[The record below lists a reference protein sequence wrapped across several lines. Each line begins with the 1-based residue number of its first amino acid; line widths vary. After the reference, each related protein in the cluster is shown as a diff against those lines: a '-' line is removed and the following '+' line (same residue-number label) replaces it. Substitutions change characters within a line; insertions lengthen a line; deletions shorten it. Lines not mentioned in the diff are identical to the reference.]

1 MTEAAAT
8 VDSPGGRAWR
18 WLALGWL
25 LVVLALGLQ
34 QVAFWRAPAID
45 TDIMALLPGATE
57 DARLAAANQRLAE
70 AVTSDV
76 VVLLSARDWQK
87 TRDAATAFAKVI
99 AAGKTLRAASA
110 DDADAL
116 AKSISFHAP
125 HRQGLLTPA
134 QRHWLQSASPDA
146 ITDMAMARLYSPV
159 GSGLGRWQDDPLG
172 LWPGWWQARAGQG
185 MQLRD
190 DLVSVRDGAGRDWAL
205 LRFHSAQP
213 AFRLDGDAPLQ
224 TTLDAATLDARKAAG
239 GSLDVLRGGVP
250 LHAEAAASR
259 AAFEVNTIGLG
270 SLLAVLLLVWLAFR
284 SLRPIALVGVSLL
297 VGLAAAIAVT
307 SWLFGQVHLL
317 TLVFGAS
324 LAGVA
329 EDYGIHY
336 FACRQGRPDVPP
348 RTMMRRLLPA
358 LALALLTS
366 ALAYMALGIAPF
378 PGLRQMAVFA
388 TTALTATFIT
398 AVLWFPWLDAGTPR
412 HSRFAERIAGSL
424 AHWPRWRP
432 NLVGGVLSVLAV
444 LFIGGGLHR
453 LQTSDD
459 LRGLQASPPELLRSE
474 IAIGKLLG
482 LPSPAQYF
490 LVEGDDAQAVL
501 RTEERLTSALQQQ
514 LDAGRLQGWRAVSDS
529 LPSLQRQQAD
539 RGLVIPAE
547 TLARTRVAA
556 MLDEPPPERATAP
569 TASLQVEDGLEQPL
583 AAPLRPLWLGD
594 VDGRHASIVML
605 QGLTPAHL
613 GAVAAAGQG
622 IEGVRWIDRTATF
635 SSLLRHYRLQMGW
648 LLLAGYVA
656 VGLALFARFR
666 SNAWRAW
673 VPTALAA
680 LLSLAALGWL
690 GVPLQLFGVLAQLLL
705 LGLGVDYGIFLLEH
719 EGDGAS
725 WLAVCL
731 GAASTLLAFGLLSLS
746 ATPALHGF
754 GLTLLFGI
762 GFVWLLSPCLRPDSS
777 GPPAARMRVANA
789 THHETP

>member
-1 MTEAAAT
+1 
-8 VDSPGGRAWR
+8 
-18 WLALGWL
+18 
-25 LVVLALGLQ
+25 
-34 QVAFWRAPAID
+34 
-45 TDIMALLPGATE
+45 LLPGAAE
-57 DARLAAANQRLAE
+57 DARLAAANKHLAD
-70 AVTSDV
+70 AVTGDV
-76 VVLLSARDWQK
+76 VVLLAAADWER
-87 TRDAATAFAKVI
+87 TRDAAAAFAKTV
-99 AAGKTLRAASA
+99 AAGKTLRPVGE

-116 AKSISFHAP
+116 ARAIAFHAP

-134 QRHWLQSASPDA
+134 QRGWLRNASPQA
-146 ITDMAMARLYSPV
+146 IADMAMARLYAPV
-159 GSGLGRWQDDPLG
+159 GGGLGRWQDDPLG
-172 LWPGWWQARAGQG
+172 LWPAWWQARAGQG

-190 DLVSVRDGAGRDWAL
+190 GVVAVRDDAGRDWAL
-205 LRFHSAQP
+205 LRFESAQP

-224 TTLDAATLDARKAAG
+224 STLGASTDAAQRAAG
-239 GSLDVLRGGVP
+239 GTLDVLRGGVP

-270 SLLAVLLLVWLAFR
+270 SLLTVLLLVWLAFR
-284 SLRPIALVGVSLL
+284 SLRPIALVGASLL

-307 SWLFGQVHLL
+307 GWIFGQVHLI

-336 FACRQGRPDVPP
+336 FACRQGHPDVPP
-348 RTMMRRLLPA
+348 RTMMRSLLPA

-366 ALAYMALGIAPF
+366 VLAYMALGIAPF

-398 AVLWFPWLDAGTPR
+398 AVLWFPWLDAGRPR
-412 HSRFAERIAGSL
+412 HSRFAARIAGSL
-424 AHWPRWRP
+424 ARWPRWRP
-432 NLVGGVLSVLAV
+432 NLAGGVLALVAIVFIVGGV
-444 LFIGGGLHR
+444 HR
-453 LQTSDD
+453 LRTSDD
-459 LRGLQASPPELLRSE
+459 LRGLQASPSELLRNE
-474 IAIGKLLG
+474 IAVGKLLG

-490 LVEGDDAQAVL
+490 LVEGRDAQAVL
-501 RTEERLTSALQQQ
+501 RNEERLTSALQKQV
-514 LDAGRLQGWRAVSDS
+514 DAGHLQGWRAVSDS

-539 RGLVIPAE
+539 RDLVIPAE
-547 TLARTRVAA
+547 TLARARVAT
-556 MLDEPPPERATAP
+556 MLGEPTPAP
-569 TASLQVEDGLEQPL
+569 SAVSSAALQVEDGLRQPL
-583 AAPLRPLWLGD
+583 AAPLRPLWLGE

-613 GAVAAAGQG
+613 DAVASAARG
-622 IEGVRWIDRTATF
+622 IDGVRWIDRTATF
-635 SSLLRHYRLQMGW
+635 STLLHHYRLQMGW

-656 VGLALFARFR
+656 VGLALLLRFGR
-666 SNAWRAW
+666 TAWRAW
-673 VPTALAA
+673 VPTVLAA

-690 GVPLQLFGVLAQLLL
+690 GVPLHLFGVLAQLLL

-762 GFVWLLSPCLRPDSS
+762 GLVWLLSPCLRPAAPVRA
-777 GPPAARMRVANA
+777 GIPAI
-789 THHETP
+789 ETP

>member
-1 MTEAAAT
+1 MAGAT
-8 VDSPGGRAWR
+8 GGRAWR
-18 WLALGWL
+18 WLAWAWL

-34 QVAFWRAPAID
+34 QVMFWRAPAID
-45 TDIMALLPGATE
+45 TDIMALLPGANE
-57 DARLAAANQRLAE
+57 DARLAAANQRLSE
-70 AVTSDV
+70 AVTGDV
-76 VVLLSARDWQK
+76 VVLLSARDWPS
-87 TRDAATAFAKVI
+87 THAAAAAFATAVSASR
-99 AAGKTLRAASA
+99 TLRTADA
-110 DDADAL
+110 DDDDAM
-116 AKSISFHAP
+116 AKAIAFHAP
-125 HRQGLLTPA
+125 HRTGLLTPA
-134 QRHWLQSASPDA
+134 QRQWLQTATPDA
-146 ITDMAMARLYSPV
+146 ITNMAMARLYSPV
-159 GSGLGRWQDDPLG
+159 GGGLGRWQDDPLG
-172 LWPGWWQARAGQG
+172 LWPAWWQARAGQG

-190 DLVSVRDGAGRDWAL
+190 GLVAVRDAAGRDWAL
-205 LRFHSAQP
+205 LRFHSPQP
-213 AFRLDGDAPLQ
+213 AFRLNGDAPLQ
-224 TTLDAATLDARKAAG
+224 ETLDAATGNARKAAG
-239 GSLDVLRGGVP
+239 GSLEVLRGGLP

-270 SLLAVLLLVWLAFR
+270 SLFAVLLLVWLAFR
-284 SLRPIALVGVSLL
+284 SLRPIALVGASLL

-307 SWLFGQVHLL
+307 SWIFGQVHLI

-336 FACRQGRPDVPP
+336 FACRQGHPKVPP
-348 RTMMRRLLPA
+348 RTMMRSLLPA

-366 ALAYMALGIAPF
+366 VLAYMALGIAPF

-412 HSRFAERIAGSL
+412 HSRFAACIAGSL

-432 NLVGGVLSVLAV
+432 NLIGGVLVLLAV
-444 LFIGGGLHR
+444 VFIGGGLQR

-474 IAIGKLLG
+474 LAIGKLLG

-490 LVEGDDAQAVL
+490 LVEGGDAQAVL
-501 RTEERLTSALQQQ
+501 RAEERLTAALQLQV
-514 LDAGRLQGWRAVSDS
+514 DAGHLQGWRAVSDS

-539 RGLVIPAE
+539 RDLVIPAE

-556 MLDEPPPERATAP
+556 MLGEPSPATTSNA
-569 TASLQVEDGLEQPL
+569 TASLQVEDGLRQPI
-583 AAPLRPLWLGD
+583 AAPLRPLWLGE
-594 VDGRHASIVML
+594 VDDRHASIVML

-613 GAVAAAGQG
+613 AAVAAAAQG

-635 SSLLRHYRLQMGW
+635 SSLLHDYRLQMGW

-656 VGLALFARFR
+656 VGLALLARFR
-666 SNAWRAW
+666 RSAWRAW
-673 VPTALAA
+673 VPTVLAA
-680 LLSLAALGWL
+680 LMSLAALGWL

-762 GFVWLLSPCLRPDSS
+762 GMVWLLSPCLRPAV
-777 GPPAARMRVANA
+777 PVPARA
-789 THHETP
+789 TPYSIETP

>member
-1 MTEAAAT
+1 MTEAPAT
-8 VDSPGGRAWR
+8 ALQAGSRAWR
-18 WLALGWL
+18 WLAWAWL

-34 QVAFWRAPAID
+34 QVMFWRAPAID

-57 DARLAAANQRLAE
+57 DARLAAANERLAD
-70 AVTSDV
+70 AVTGDV
-76 VVLLSARDWQK
+76 VVLLSARDWQQ
-87 TRDAATAFAKVI
+87 TCDATKAFSKIVT
-99 AAGKTLRAASA
+99 AGKALRPA
-110 DDADAL
+110 DGDDTDAL
-116 AKSISFHAP
+116 PKAIAYYAP
-125 HRQGLLTPA
+125 YRQGLLTPA
-134 QRHWLQSASPDA
+134 QRQWLQSARPEA

-159 GSGLGRWQDDPLG
+159 GGGLGRWQDDPLG
-172 LWPGWWQARAGQG
+172 LWPAWWQARAGQG

-190 DLVSVRDGAGRDWAL
+190 GLVSVRDAAGRDWAL

-213 AFRLDGDAPLQ
+213 AFRLNGDAPLQ
-224 TTLDAATLDARKAAG
+224 TTLDAAADDARKAAG
-239 GSLDVLRGGVP
+239 GRLDVLRGGVP

-284 SLRPIALVGVSLL
+284 SLRPIALVGASLL
-297 VGLAAAIAVT
+297 VGLAAAIGVT
-307 SWLFGQVHLL
+307 SWIFGQVHLI

-336 FACRQGRPDVPP
+336 FACRQGHPEVPP
-348 RTMMRRLLPA
+348 RTMMRSLLPA

-366 ALAYMALGIAPF
+366 VLAYMALGIAPL

-412 HSRFAERIAGSL
+412 HSRFAARIAGSL

-432 NLVGGVLSVLAV
+432 NLVGGVLALLVV
-444 LFIGGGLHR
+444 VFIAGGLQH

-459 LRGLQASPPELLRSE
+459 LRGLQASPPELRPNEL
-474 IAIGKLLG
+474 AIGKLLG

-501 RTEERLTSALQQQ
+501 RAEERLTGALQHQV
-514 LDAGRLQGWRAVSDS
+514 DAGRLQGWRAVSDS

-539 RGLVIPAE
+539 RDLVIPEE

-556 MLDEPPPERATAP
+556 MLGEPSPATTMP
-569 TASLQVEDGLEQPL
+569 NNASLQVEDGLRQSL
-583 AAPLRPLWLGD
+583 AARLRPLWLGE

-605 QGLTPAHL
+605 HGLTPAHL
-613 GAVAAAGQG
+613 AVVAAAGTG
-622 IEGVRWIDRTATF
+622 IEGVRWIDRTVTF
-635 SSLLRHYRLQMGW
+635 STLLHRYRLQMGW

-656 VGLALFARFR
+656 VGLALLARFR
-666 SNAWRAW
+666 RNAWRAW
-673 VPTALAA
+673 VPTGLAA
-680 LLSLAALGWL
+680 LLSLAMLGWL

-719 EGDGAS
+719 EDDGAS

-762 GFVWLLSPCLRPDSS
+762 GLVWLLSPCLRPAAPAPARANTSS
-777 GPPAARMRVANA
+777 I
-789 THHETP
+789 ETP

>member
-1 MTEAAAT
+1 MTEAPAT
-8 VDSPGGRAWR
+8 ALQAGSRAWR
-18 WLALGWL
+18 WLAWAWL
-25 LVVLALGLQ
+25 IVVLSLGLQ
-34 QVAFWRAPAID
+34 QVMFWRAPAID

-57 DARLAAANQRLAE
+57 DARLATANHRLAD
-70 AVTSDV
+70 AVTGDV
-76 VVLLSARDWQK
+76 VVLLSSRDWPS
-87 TRDAATAFAKVI
+87 THVAANAFATVI
-99 AAGKTLRAASA
+99 AAGMTLRPAGA

-116 AKSISFHAP
+116 SKAITFHAP

-134 QRHWLQSASPDA
+134 QRQWLQSATPDA
-146 ITDMAMARLYSPV
+146 ITDMAMARLYAPV
-159 GSGLGRWQDDPLG
+159 GGGLGRWQDDPLG
-172 LWPGWWQARAGQG
+172 LWPAWWQARAGQG
-185 MQLRD
+185 MQ
-190 DLVSVRDGAGRDWAL
+190 VRDGLVAVRDAAGRDWAL

-224 TTLDAATLDARKAAG
+224 ATLDAATNDARKAAG

-270 SLLAVLLLVWLAFR
+270 SLMAVLLLVWLAFR
-284 SLRPIALVGVSLL
+284 SLRPIALVGASLL

-307 SWLFGQVHLL
+307 SWMFGQVHLI

-336 FACRQGRPDVPP
+336 FACRQGHPEVPP
-348 RTMMRRLLPA
+348 RTMMRSLLPA

-366 ALAYMALGIAPF
+366 VLAYMALGIAPF

-412 HSRFAERIAGSL
+412 HSRFAARIAGSM
-424 AHWPRWRP
+424 ARWPRWRP
-432 NLVGGVLSVLAV
+432 NRVGGVLALLAV
-444 LFIGGGLHR
+444 VFIGSGLQR

-459 LRGLQASPPELLRSE
+459 LRGLQASPPELLRNE
-474 IAIGKLLG
+474 LAIGKLLG

-501 RTEERLTSALQQQ
+501 RAEERLTTALQQQ
-514 LDAGRLQGWRAVSDS
+514 VDVGRLQGWRAVSDS

-539 RGLVIPAE
+539 RDLVIPAE

-556 MLDEPPPERATAP
+556 MLGESPPAMTSNT
-569 TASLQVEDGLEQPL
+569 TASLQVEDGLRQPL
-583 AAPLRPLWLGD
+583 AAPLRPLWLGE

-613 GAVAAAGQG
+613 AAVATVANG

-648 LLLAGYVA
+648 LLLAGYVV
-656 VGLALFARFR
+656 VGLALLARFR
-666 SNAWRAW
+666 RNAWRAW
-673 VPTALAA
+673 VPTVLAA

-719 EGDGAS
+719 KDDGAS

-762 GFVWLLSPCLRPDSS
+762 GLVWLLSPCLRFD
-777 GPPAARMRVANA
+777 GDVDVDVDPAS
-789 THHETP
+789 TD

>member
-1 MTEAAAT
+1 LTEAVAAEAQAT
-8 VDSPGGRAWR
+8 SRAWR
-18 WLALGWL
+18 WLAWAWL
-25 LVVLALGLQ
+25 LAVLALGLQ
-34 QVAFWRAPAID
+34 QVAFWRAPTID

-57 DARLAAANQRLAE
+57 DARLAAANQRLAD
-70 AVTSDV
+70 AVTGDV

-87 TRDAATAFAKVI
+87 TRDAARAFAKV
-99 AAGKTLRAASA
+99 ATAGKSLRATDG
-110 DDADAL
+110 DDAEAMTK
-116 AKSISFHAP
+116 AIAFHAP
-125 HRQGLLTPA
+125 HRQGLLTAA
-134 QRHWLQSASPDA
+134 QRHWLQSATPDA

-159 GSGLGRWQDDPLG
+159 GGGLGRWQDDPLG
-172 LWPGWWQARAGQG
+172 LWPTWWQARAGQG

-190 DLVSVRDGAGRDWAL
+190 GLVAVRDVGGRDWAL

-224 TTLDAATLDARKAAG
+224 ATLDAATRDARKAAG

-284 SLRPIALVGVSLL
+284 SLRPIALVGASLL

-307 SWLFGQVHLL
+307 SWLFGQVHLI

-336 FACRQGRPDVPP
+336 FACRQGHPDVAP
-348 RTMMRRLLPA
+348 RTMMRNLLPA

-366 ALAYMALGIAPF
+366 VLAYMALGIAPF

-412 HSRFAERIAGSL
+412 HSRFAARIAGSL
-424 AHWPRWRP
+424 ARWPRWRP
-432 NLVGGVLSVLAV
+432 NLVGGVLALVALV
-444 LFIGGGLHR
+444 FIAGGLQR
-453 LQTSDD
+453 LHASDD
-459 LRGLQASPPELLRSE
+459 LRGLQASPPELLRHE

-501 RTEERLTSALQQQ
+501 RAEERLTDALQREV
-514 LDAGRLQGWRAVSDS
+514 DAGRLQGWRAVSDS

-539 RGLVIPAE
+539 RDLVIPAE
-547 TLARTRVAA
+547 MLARSRVAA
-556 MLDEPPPERATAP
+556 MLGEPPPPSAVAP
-569 TASLQVEDGLEQPL
+569 PASLQVEDGLRQPL
-583 AAPLRPLWLGD
+583 AAPLRPLWLGE

-613 GAVAAAGQG
+613 AAVAASAHG
-622 IEGVRWIDRTATF
+622 IEGVRWVDRTATF

-656 VGLALFARFR
+656 VGIALLARFGR
-666 SNAWRAW
+666 NAWRAW
-673 VPTALAA
+673 LPTVLAA

-719 EGDGAS
+719 REDGAS

-762 GFVWLLSPCLRPDSS
+762 GLVWLLSPCLRPDTPRPSA
-777 GPPAARMRVANA
+777 PHARVVHPAS
-789 THHETP
+789 ETP

>member
-1 MTEAAAT
+1 MIDRPAT
-8 VDSPGGRAWR
+8 AGSTGSRAWR
-18 WLALGWL
+18 WLAWAWLGAVL
-25 LVVLALGLQ
+25 VLAMQ
-34 QVAFWRAPAID
+34 QLVFWRAPAID
-45 TDIMALLPGATE
+45 TDIMALLPGSTE
-57 DARLAAANQRLAE
+57 DARLAAANQRLAD
-70 AVTSDV
+70 AVTGDV
-76 VVLLSARDWQK
+76 VVLLSAPDWIDTQ
-87 TRDAATAFAKVI
+87 AAAKAFAQAI
-99 AAGKTLRAASA
+99 SRSKTLQPAAENN
-110 DDADAL
+110 DDAL
-116 AKSISFHAP
+116 AGAIAFHAP

-134 QRHWLQSASPDA
+134 QRDWLRSATPDA
-146 ITDMAMARLYSPV
+146 IADMAMARLYSPV
-159 GSGLGRWQDDPLG
+159 SGGIGRWHDDPLG
-172 LWPGWWQARAGQG
+172 LWPTWWQARAGPG

-190 DLVSVRDGAGRDWAL
+190 GLVAVRGDTGRDWAL
-205 LRFHSAQP
+205 LRLHSAQP

-224 TTLDAATLDARKAAG
+224 AALDAATHDARIAAG
-239 GSLDVLRGGVP
+239 GTLDVLRGGVP

-259 AAFEVNTIGLG
+259 AAFEVNIIGSG

-284 SLRPIALVGVSLL
+284 SVRPIALVGASLL

-307 SWLFGQVHLL
+307 CWMFGQVHLI

-336 FACRQGRPDVPP
+336 FACRQGHPDVPP
-348 RTMMRRLLPA
+348 RTMMRSLLPA

-366 ALAYMALGIAPF
+366 VLAYMALGIAPF

-412 HSRFAERIAGSL
+412 HSRFAARIAGSL
-424 AHWPRWRP
+424 ARWPRWRP
-432 NLVGGVLSVLAV
+432 NLVGGVMALLAIV
-444 LFIGGGLHR
+444 FIGGGLQR

-459 LRGLQASPPELLRSE
+459 LRSLQSSPAELLRNE
-474 IAIGKLLG
+474 RAIGTLLG

-490 LVEGDDAQAVL
+490 LVEGDDAQSVL
-501 RTEERLTSALQQQ
+501 RNEERLTDALRRHV
-514 LDAGRLQGWRAVSDS
+514 DAGHLQGWRAVSDA

-539 RGLVIPAE
+539 RDLVIPAE

-556 MLDEPPPERATAP
+556 MLGERPPASTTVIA
-569 TASLQVEDGLEQPL
+569 ASLQVEEGLRQPL
-583 AAPLRPLWLGD
+583 AAPLRPLWLGE

-613 GAVAAAGQG
+613 AAVAAAGDTLA
-622 IEGVRWIDRTATF
+622 GVRWIDRTATF
-635 SSLLRHYRLQMGW
+635 SSLLRHYRVQMGW
-648 LLLAGYVA
+648 LLLVGYVA
-656 VGLALFARFR
+656 VGLALLARFR
-666 SNAWRAW
+666 RHAWRAW
-673 VPTALAA
+673 LPTLLAA

-719 EGDGAS
+719 QGDGAS

-754 GLTLLFGI
+754 GLMLLFGI
-762 GFVWLLSPCLRPDSS
+762 GSVWLLSPCLRPAADSS
-777 GPPAARMRVANA
+777 ARPAG
-789 THHETP
+789 TH

>member
-1 MTEAAAT
+1 MTEAAA
-8 VDSPGGRAWR
+8 SPASAGSRAWR
-18 WLALGWL
+18 WLAWAWL

-34 QVAFWRAPAID
+34 QVVFWRAPAID

-70 AVTSDV
+70 AVTGDV
-76 VVLLSARDWQK
+76 VVLLYARDWPS
-87 TRDAATAFAKVI
+87 THAAAKAFSTVVI
-99 AAGKTLRAASA
+99 ASKTLRVVGA

-116 AKSISFHAP
+116 SKAVAFHAP
-125 HRQGLLTPA
+125 HRQGLLTPT
-134 QRHWLQSASPDA
+134 QREWLRSATPDA

-159 GSGLGRWQDDPLG
+159 GGGLGRWQDDPLG
-172 LWPGWWQARAGQG
+172 LWPAWWQARAGQG

-190 DLVSVRDGAGRDWAL
+190 GVVAVRDASGRDWAL
-205 LRFHSAQP
+205 LRFQSAQP

-224 TTLDAATLDARKAAG
+224 TTLDAASRDARKAAG
-239 GSLDVLRGGVP
+239 GSLEVLRGGVP

-270 SLLAVLLLVWLAFR
+270 SLFAVLLLVWLAFR
-284 SLRPIALVGVSLL
+284 SLRPIALVGASLL

-307 SWLFGQVHLL
+307 SWTFGQVHLI

-336 FACRQGRPDVPP
+336 FACRQGHPEVPP
-348 RTMMRRLLPA
+348 RSMMRRLLPA

-366 ALAYMALGIAPF
+366 VLAYMALGIAPF

-398 AVLWFPWLDAGTPR
+398 AVLWFPWLDTGTPR
-412 HSRFAERIAGSL
+412 HSRFAACIAGSL
-424 AHWPRWRP
+424 AHWPRLRP
-432 NLVGGVLSVLAV
+432 NLVGGALALV
-444 LFIGGGLHR
+444 VVCFIGGGLQR

-459 LRGLQASPPELLRSE
+459 LRGLQASPPELLRDE

-490 LVEGDDAQAVL
+490 LVEGEDAQVVL
-501 RTEERLTSALQQQ
+501 RAEERLTTALQQQ
-514 LDAGRLQGWRAVSDS
+514 VDAGRLQGWRAVSDS

-539 RGLVIPAE
+539 RDLVIPAE
-547 TLARTRVAA
+547 ALARTRVAA
-556 MLDEPPPERATAP
+556 MLGEPSPAATAAAV
-569 TASLQVEDGLEQPL
+569 ASLQVEEGLRQPL
-583 AAPLRPLWLGD
+583 SAPLRPLWLGD

-605 QGLTPAHL
+605 QGLKPAHL
-613 GAVAAAGQG
+613 VAVAVAANG
-622 IEGVRWIDRTATF
+622 IEGVRWIDRTSTF
-635 SSLLRHYRLQMGW
+635 STLLHHYRLQMGW
-648 LLLAGYVA
+648 LLLAGYIA
-656 VGLALFARFR
+656 VGLALLARFR
-666 SNAWRAW
+666 RNAWRAW
-673 VPTALAA
+673 VPTVLAA

-762 GFVWLLSPCLRPDSS
+762 GLVWLLSPFFRPHAR
-777 GPPAARMRVANA
+777 PPASAPAIA
-789 THHETP
+789 KASIIETP

>member
-1 MTEAAAT
+1 MWR
-8 VDSPGGRAWR
+8 GLAWA
-18 WLALGWL
+18 WLVAVIALC
-25 LVVLALGLQ
+25 LQ
-34 QVAFWRAPAID
+34 QVMFWRSPSID

-57 DARLAAANQRLAE
+57 DTRLAAANQRLAE
-70 AVTSDV
+70 AVTNDV
-76 VVLLSARDWQK
+76 VVLLSAKDWTN
-87 TRDAATAFAKVI
+87 TRNAAKAFAAVVD
-99 AAGKTLRAASA
+99 AGKTLRATDG
-110 DDADAL
+110 DDASVM
-116 AKSISFHAP
+116 AKAIASYAP

-134 QRHWLQSASPDA
+134 QRRWLQSATPEA

-159 GSGLGRWQDDPLG
+159 GGGLGRWQDDPLG
-172 LWPGWWQARAGQG
+172 LWPAWWQARAGQG

-190 DLVSVRDGAGRDWAL
+190 GLVAVRDGAGRDWVL

-224 TTLDAATLDARKAAG
+224 ATLDAATRDARKAAA
-239 GSLDVLRGGVP
+239 GSSLQVLRGGVP

-270 SLLAVLLLVWLAFR
+270 SLIAVLLLVWLAFR
-284 SLRPIALVGVSLL
+284 SLRPIALVGASLL

-307 SWLFGQVHLL
+307 SWVFGQVHLI

-336 FACRQGRPDVPP
+336 FACRQGHPEVQP
-348 RTMMRRLLPA
+348 RSMMRSLLPA

-366 ALAYMALGIAPF
+366 VLAYMALGIAPF

-412 HSRFAERIAGSL
+412 DSRFAARIAGSL
-424 AHWPRWRP
+424 AYWPRWRASP
-432 NLVGGVLSVLAV
+432 AGGVLALLGVV
-444 LFIGGGLHR
+444 FIAGGLQR

-459 LRGLQASPPELLRSE
+459 LRGLQASPPELLRNE

-501 RTEERLTSALQQQ
+501 RAEERLTAALQLQV
-514 LDAGRLQGWRAVSDS
+514 DAGRLQGWRAVSDS
-529 LPSLQRQQAD
+529 LPSVQRQRAD
-539 RGLVIPAE
+539 RDLVIPAE
-547 TLARTRVAA
+547 RLARTRVAA
-556 MLDEPPPERATAP
+556 MLGEPPPATTTIAD
-569 TASLQVEDGLEQPL
+569 ASLQVEDGLRQPI
-583 AAPLRPLWLGD
+583 AAPLRPLWLGEL
-594 VDGRHASIVML
+594 DGRHASLVML

-613 GAVAAAGQG
+613 DAIAAAGQG
-622 IEGVRWIDRTATF
+622 IEGVRWIDRTATL
-635 SSLLRHYRLQMGW
+635 STLLHHYRLQMGW

-656 VGLALFARFR
+656 VGLALLARFR
-666 SNAWRAW
+666 RNAWRAW
-673 VPTALAA
+673 VPTVLAA
-680 LLSLAALGWL
+680 LLSLSALGWL

-719 EGDGAS
+719 EDDGAS

-762 GFVWLLSPCLRPDSS
+762 GLVWLLSPCLRPDNSRPS
-777 GPPAARMRVANA
+777 VARVRVAHP
-789 THHETP
+789 THETP

>member
-1 MTEAAAT
+1 MTEAGALPASAY
-8 VDSPGGRAWR
+8 DGAWR
-18 WLALGWL
+18 RLAWAWLVA
-25 LVVLALGLQ
+25 VLALGLQ
-34 QVAFWRAPAID
+34 QAMFWRAPAID

-57 DARLAAANQRLAE
+57 DARLAAANQRLAD
-70 AVTSDV
+70 AVAGDV
-76 VVLLSARDWQK
+76 VVLLATSDWQA
-87 TRDAATAFAKVI
+87 TRAAALAFANAV
-99 AAGKTLRAASA
+99 AAGPALRATK
-110 DDADAL
+110 DDDDAL
-116 AKSISFHAP
+116 ASAIASHAP

-134 QRHWLQSASPDA
+134 QRRWLQSATPDA
-146 ITDMAMARLYSPV
+146 VTDLAMARLYSPV
-159 GSGLGRWQDDPLG
+159 GGGLGRWQDDPLG
-172 LWPGWWQARAGQG
+172 LWPAWWQARAGQG
-185 MQLRD
+185 MQVRD
-190 DLVSVRDGAGRDWAL
+190 GLVSVRDATGRDWAL

-224 TTLDAATLDARKAAG
+224 ATLDAATRRARAAAG
-239 GSLDVLRGGVP
+239 GSLEVLRGGVP

-284 SLRPIALVGVSLL
+284 SLRPIALVAVSLL
-297 VGLAAAIAVT
+297 VGLAAAIALT
-307 SWLFGQVHLL
+307 SWIFGQVHLI

-336 FACRQGRPDVPP
+336 FACRQGHPQVPP
-348 RTMMRRLLPA
+348 RTMMRSLLPA

-366 ALAYMALGIAPF
+366 VLAYMALGIAPF

-388 TTALTATFIT
+388 ATALTATFIT
-398 AVLWFPWLDAGTPR
+398 AALWFPWLDAGTPR
-412 HSRFAERIAGSL
+412 HSRFAARIAGSL
-424 AHWPRWRP
+424 ARWPRWRP
-432 NLVGGVLSVLAV
+432 NLVGGVIALLALV
-444 LFIGGGLHR
+444 FIGGGLQR
-453 LQTSDD
+453 LQASDD
-459 LRGLQASPPELLRSE
+459 LRGLQTSPSELLGNE

-490 LVEGDDAQAVL
+490 LVEGIDAQAVL
-501 RTEERLTSALQQQ
+501 RTEERLTAALQRQA
-514 LDAGRLQGWRAVSDS
+514 DAGHLQGWRAVSDW
-529 LPSLQRQQAD
+529 LPSLRRQQAD
-539 RGLVIPAE
+539 RELVIPAE

-556 MLDEPPPERATAP
+556 MLGEPTPAPATV
-569 TASLQVEDGLEQPL
+569 ASVPLQVEDGLRQPL
-583 AAPLRPLWLGD
+583 AAPLRALWLGE

-622 IEGVRWIDRTATF
+622 IEGVRWVDRTATF
-635 SSLLRHYRLQMGW
+635 AGVLHHYRLQMGW

-656 VGLALFARFR
+656 VGLALLARFR
-666 SNAWRAW
+666 RNAWRAW

-680 LLSLAALGWL
+680 LASLAALGWL

-762 GFVWLLSPCLRPDSS
+762 GLVWLLSPCLRPDT
-777 GPPAARMRVANA
+777 PPPTGGAHAR
-789 THHETP
+789 

>member
-1 MTEAAAT
+1 MTESVA
-8 VDSPGGRAWR
+8 SPASVHSRGWR
-18 WLALGWL
+18 WLAWAWL
-25 LVVLALGLQ
+25 LVVLALCLQ

-57 DARLAAANQRLAE
+57 DARLAAANRRLAD
-70 AVTSDV
+70 AVTGDV
-76 VVLLSARDWQK
+76 FVLLSARDWPS
-87 TRDAATAFAKVI
+87 THTAAKAFSTVI
-99 AAGKTLRAASA
+99 TAGKTLRAAGA

-116 AKSISFHAP
+116 SKAIAFHAP

-134 QRHWLQSASPDA
+134 QRRWLQSATPDA

-159 GSGLGRWQDDPLG
+159 GGGLGRWQDDPLG
-172 LWPGWWQARAGQG
+172 LWPAWWQARAGQG

-190 DLVSVRDGAGRDWAL
+190 GFVAVRDAAGRDWAL

-224 TTLDAATLDARKAAG
+224 ATLDAATNDARKAAG
-239 GSLDVLRGGVP
+239 GTLDTLRGGVP

-284 SLRPIALVGVSLL
+284 SLRPIALVGASLL

-307 SWLFGQVHLL
+307 SWVFGQVHLI

-336 FACRQGRPDVPP
+336 FACRQGHPDVPP
-348 RTMMRRLLPA
+348 RTMMRSLLPA

-366 ALAYMALGIAPF
+366 VLAYMALGIAPF

-412 HSRFAERIAGSL
+412 HSRFASRIAGSL
-424 AHWPRWRP
+424 ARWPRWSP
-432 NLVGGVLSVLAV
+432 NLVGGVVAVLALV
-444 LFIGGGLHR
+444 FIAGGLQR
-453 LQTSDD
+453 LRTSDD
-459 LRGLQASPPELLRSE
+459 LRGLQASPPELLRNE

-501 RTEERLTSALQQQ
+501 RAEERLTAALQQQ
-514 LDAGRLQGWRAVSDS
+514 VDAGRLQGWRAVSDS

-539 RGLVIPAE
+539 RELVIPAE
-547 TLARTRVAA
+547 TLARTRVAT
-556 MLDEPPPERATAP
+556 MLGETPPATTTVAN
-569 TASLQVEDGLEQPL
+569 ASLQVEDGLRQPL

-613 GAVAAAGQG
+613 AAVAAAGQG

-635 SSLLRHYRLQMGW
+635 SSLLHHYRLQMGW

-656 VGLALFARFR
+656 VGLALLARFR
-666 SNAWRAW
+666 RNAWRAW
-673 VPTALAA
+673 VPTVLAA

-719 EGDGAS
+719 EDDGAS

-762 GFVWLLSPCLRPDSS
+762 GLVWLLSPCLRPDNS
-777 GPPAARMRVANA
+777 PPSVARLRVAHPA
-789 THHETP
+789 HETP

>member
-1 MTEAAAT
+1 LSEAAA
-8 VDSPGGRAWR
+8 SSASAGGRAWR
-18 WLALGWL
+18 WLAWAWL
-25 LVVLALGLQ
+25 VVVLALGLQ
-34 QVAFWRAPAID
+34 QVMFWRAPAID

-57 DARLAAANQRLAE
+57 DARLAAANQRLSD
-70 AVTSDV
+70 AVTGDV
-76 VVLLSARDWQK
+76 VVLLSAPDWQS
-87 TRDAATAFAKVI
+87 THTAARTFASAI
-99 AAGKTLRAASA
+99 ATGRTLRMDGA

-116 AKSISFHAP
+116 SRAIAFHAP

-134 QRHWLQSASPDA
+134 QRQWLRSATPEA
-146 ITDMAMARLYSPV
+146 ITDMAMARLYAPV

-172 LWPGWWQARAGQG
+172 LWPAWWQARAGQG
-185 MQLRD
+185 MQQRD
-190 DLVSVRDGAGRDWAL
+190 GLVAVRDAAGRDWAL
-205 LRFHSAQP
+205 LRFRSAQP

-224 TTLDAATLDARKAAG
+224 ETLDAATRDARKAAG

-270 SLLAVLLLVWLAFR
+270 SLFAVLLLVWLAFR
-284 SLRPIALVGVSLL
+284 SLRPIALVGASLL

-307 SWLFGQVHLL
+307 SWIFGQVHLI

-336 FACRQGRPDVPP
+336 FACRQGHPEVPP
-348 RTMMRRLLPA
+348 RTMMRSLLPA

-366 ALAYMALGIAPF
+366 VLAYMALGIAPF

-412 HSRFAERIAGSL
+412 HSRFAARIAVSL

-432 NLVGGVLSVLAV
+432 NLVGGVLALLATV
-444 LFIGGGLHR
+444 FIGGGLQR
-453 LQTSDD
+453 LQASDD
-459 LRGLQASPPELLRSE
+459 LRGLQASPPGLLRDE
-474 IAIGKLLG
+474 LAIGKLLG

-501 RTEERLTSALQQQ
+501 RAEERLTAALQRQV
-514 LDAGRLQGWRAVSDS
+514 DAGRLQGWRAVSDS

-539 RGLVIPAE
+539 RDLVIPAE
-547 TLARTRVAA
+547 KLARTRVAA
-556 MLDEPPPERATAP
+556 MLGEPSPATTTAAN
-569 TASLQVEDGLEQPL
+569 ASLQVEDGLRQPL
-583 AAPLRPLWLGD
+583 AAPLRPLWLGK
-594 VDGRHASIVML
+594 VDGRHASIVLL

-613 GAVAAAGQG
+613 AAVATTGQG

-635 SSLLRHYRLQMGW
+635 SGLLHHYRVQMGW
-648 LLLAGYVA
+648 LLLAGYAA
-656 VGLALFARFR
+656 VGLALLARFR
-666 SNAWRAW
+666 RNAWRAW
-673 VPTALAA
+673 VPTVLAA

-746 ATPALHGF
+746 DTPALHGF

-762 GFVWLLSPCLRPDSS
+762 GLVWLLSPCFRPHASRPS
-777 GPPAARMRVANA
+777 AARLRVAHPFSEA
-789 THHETP
+789 P

>member
-1 MTEAAAT
+1 MTEAAA
-8 VDSPGGRAWR
+8 SPASAGSRTWR
-18 WLALGWL
+18 WLAWAWL
-25 LVVLALGLQ
+25 LVVLLLGQQ
-34 QVAFWRAPAID
+34 QVMFWRAPAID

-57 DARLAAANQRLAE
+57 DARLAAANERLAD
-70 AVTSDV
+70 AVTGDV
-76 VVLLSARDWQK
+76 VVLLSARDWPS
-87 TRDAATAFAKVI
+87 THAAANAFSTFI
-99 AAGKTLRAASA
+99 TTGKTLRAVGA

-116 AKSISFHAP
+116 SEAIAFHAP
-125 HRQGLLTPA
+125 HRQGLLTPT
-134 QRHWLQSASPDA
+134 QREWLRSATPDA
-146 ITDMAMARLYSPV
+146 VTDMAMARLYSPV
-159 GSGLGRWQDDPLG
+159 GGGLGRWQDDPLG
-172 LWPGWWQARAGQG
+172 LWPAWWQARAGQG

-190 DLVSVRDGAGRDWAL
+190 GLVAVRDTAGRDWVL

-224 TTLDAATLDARKAAG
+224 TTLDAATRDARKAAG
-239 GSLDVLRGGVP
+239 GHLEVLHGGVP

-259 AAFEVNTIGLG
+259 AAFEVNTIGAG

-284 SLRPIALVGVSLL
+284 SLRQIALVGASLL
-297 VGLAAAIAVT
+297 VGLAAAIAFT
-307 SWLFGQVHLL
+307 SWVFSQVHLI

-336 FACRQGRPDVPP
+336 FACRQGHPEVPP
-348 RTMMRRLLPA
+348 RTMMRSLLPA

-366 ALAYMALGIAPF
+366 VLAYMALGIAPF

-398 AVLWFPWLDAGTPR
+398 AVLWFPWLDAGAPR
-412 HSRFAERIAGSL
+412 HSRFAARIAGSL

-432 NLVGGVLSVLAV
+432 NLIGGVLALLVV
-444 LFIGGGLHR
+444 VFIGGGLQR

-501 RTEERLTSALQQQ
+501 RAEERLTIALQRQV
-514 LDAGRLQGWRAVSDS
+514 DAGHLQGWRAVSDS

-539 RGLVIPAE
+539 RDLVIPAE

-556 MLDEPPPERATAP
+556 MLGEPSPAMPSNN
-569 TASLQVEDGLEQPL
+569 TASLKVEDGLRQPL
-583 AAPLRPLWLGD
+583 AAPLRPLWLGE
-594 VDGRHASIVML
+594 VDGRHSSLVML

-613 GAVAAAGQG
+613 AAVAAAAQG
-622 IEGVRWIDRTATF
+622 IEGVRWIDRTAAF
-635 SSLLRHYRLQMGW
+635 STLLHHYRLQMGW

-656 VGLALFARFR
+656 VGLALLARFR
-666 SNAWRAW
+666 RNAWRAW
-673 VPTALAA
+673 VPTVLAA

-719 EGDGAS
+719 EDDGAS

-762 GFVWLLSPCLRPDSS
+762 GLVWLLSPCLRPDTKRPS
-777 GPPAARMRVANA
+777 AARMRVAPPA
-789 THHETP
+789 HETP

>member
-1 MTEAAAT
+1 MSE
-8 VDSPGGRAWR
+8 SPEIAGQSGSRAWR
-18 WLALGWL
+18 WLAWVWL
-25 LVVLALGLQ
+25 VAVLVLSLQ

-45 TDIMALLPGATE
+45 TDIMALLPGTAE
-57 DARLAAANQRLAE
+57 DARLAAANQHLTDAI
-70 AVTSDV
+70 TGDV
-76 VVLLSARDWQK
+76 VVLL
-87 TRDAATAFAKVI
+87 AATDWERTRAAADAFAKAV
-99 AAGKTLRAASA
+99 ATGKTLRMAGNG
-110 DDADAL
+110 DADAL
-116 AKSISFHAP
+116 AKAIAFHAP

-134 QRHWLQSASPDA
+134 QREWLRNASSQA
-146 ITDMAMARLYSPV
+146 IVDMAMARLYSPV
-159 GSGLGRWQDDPLG
+159 GGGLGRWQDDPIG
-172 LWPGWWQARAGQG
+172 LWPAWWQARAGQG

-190 DLVSVRDGAGRDWAL
+190 GVVSVRDDTGRDWAL
-205 LRFHSAQP
+205 LRFKSAQP
-213 AFRLDGDAPLQ
+213 AFRLDGEAPLQ
-224 TTLDAATLDARKAAG
+224 STLDAATDSAKNAAG
-239 GSLDVLRGGVP
+239 GTLDVLRGGVP

-270 SLLAVLLLVWLAFR
+270 SLMAVLLLVWLAFR
-284 SLRPIALVGVSLL
+284 SLRPIALVGASLL

-307 SWLFGQVHLL
+307 SWMFGQVHLI

-336 FACRQGRPDVPP
+336 FACRQGHPDVPP
-348 RTMMRRLLPA
+348 RTMMRSLLPA

-366 ALAYMALGIAPF
+366 VLAYLALGIAPF

-388 TTALTATFIT
+388 SVALTATFIT
-398 AVLWFPWLDAGTPR
+398 AVLWFPWLDGGRPR
-412 HSRFAERIAGSL
+412 HSRFAARIAGSL
-424 AHWPRWRP
+424 ARWPRWRP
-432 NLVGGVLSVLAV
+432 NVTGGVLALVAIV
-444 LFIGGGLHR
+444 FIAGGVQR
-453 LQTSDD
+453 LRTSDD
-459 LRGLQASPPELLRSE
+459 LRGLQASPAELLRNE
-474 IAIGKLLG
+474 LAIGKLLG

-490 LVEGDDAQAVL
+490 LVEGHDAQAVL
-501 RTEERLTSALQQQ
+501 RAEERLTAALQAQV
-514 LDAGRLQGWRAVSDS
+514 DAGRLQGWRAVSDS

-539 RGLVIPAE
+539 RDLVIPAE
-547 TLARTRVAA
+547 TLARARVAA
-556 MLDEPPPERATAP
+556 MLGEPTPAP
-569 TASLQVEDGLEQPL
+569 SAVSGAALQVEDGLRQPL

-613 GAVAAAGQG
+613 DAVATAARG
-622 IEGVRWIDRTATF
+622 IDGVRWIDRTATF
-635 SSLLRHYRLQMGW
+635 STLLRHYRLQMGW

-656 VGLALFARFR
+656 VGLALLLRFGR
-666 SNAWRAW
+666 NAWRAL

-762 GFVWLLSPCLRPDSS
+762 GLVWLLSPCLRPAA
-777 GPPAARMRVANA
+777 PASAHAPTPA
-789 THHETP
+789 IETP

>member
-1 MTEAAAT
+1 MIDRPAT
-8 VDSPGGRAWR
+8 AGATGGHAWR
-18 WLALGWL
+18 WLAWAWL
-25 LVVLALGLQ
+25 VAVLALGVQ
-34 QVAFWRAPAID
+34 QAMFWRAPAID

-57 DARLAAANQRLAE
+57 DARLAAANQRLSE
-70 AVTSDV
+70 AVTGDV
-76 VVLLSARDWQK
+76 VVLLSARDWAS
-87 TRDAATAFAKVI
+87 TRDAAHAFAKTIGAGKGLRPAGDDNADSMSTAI
-99 AAGKTLRAASA
+99 AA
-110 DDADAL
+110 
-116 AKSISFHAP
+116 FAP

-134 QRHWLQSASPDA
+134 QRDWLRSARPDA
-146 ITDMAMARLYSPV
+146 IADMALARLYSPV
-159 GSGLGRWQDDPLG
+159 SGGIGRWQDDPLEF
-172 LWPGWWQARAGQG
+172 WPAWWQARAGQG

-190 DLVSVRDGAGRDWAL
+190 GLVAVRDDDGGDWAL
-205 LRFHSAQP
+205 LRFKSAQP

-224 TTLDAATLDARKAAG
+224 TMLDAATGDARKAAG
-239 GSLDVLRGGVP
+239 GTLEVLRGGVP

-284 SLRPIALVGVSLL
+284 SLRPIALVGASLL

-307 SWLFGQVHLL
+307 SWIFGQVHLI

-336 FACRQGRPDVPP
+336 FACRQGDPEVPP
-348 RTMMRRLLPA
+348 RSMMRSLLPA

-366 ALAYMALGIAPF
+366 VLAYMALGIAPF

-398 AVLWFPWLDAGTPR
+398 AVLWFPWLDAGRPR
-412 HSRFAERIAGSL
+412 HSRFAAVIASSL
-424 AHWPRWRP
+424 ARWPRLRP
-432 NLVGGVLSVLAV
+432 NLVGGVLALAAV
-444 LFIGGGLHR
+444 CFIGGGLQR

-459 LRGLQASPPELLRSE
+459 LRGLQTSPAALLKNE

-501 RTEERLTSALQQQ
+501 RNEERLTDALRRKV
-514 LDAGRLQGWRAVSDS
+514 DAGHLQGWRAVSDT

-539 RGLVIPAE
+539 RDLVIPAE
-547 TLARTRVAA
+547 MLARTRVATMLGEPAPA
-556 MLDEPPPERATAP
+556 MTASP
-569 TASLQVEDGLEQPL
+569 RASLQVEDGLRQPL
-583 AAPLRPLWLGD
+583 AAPLRPLWLGA

-613 GAVAAAGQG
+613 AAVAAGANG

-635 SSLLRHYRLQMGW
+635 SSLLHHYRLQMGW

-656 VGLALFARFR
+656 VGLALLARFR
-666 SNAWRAW
+666 RNAWRAW
-673 VPTALAA
+673 VPTVLAA

-762 GFVWLLSPCLRPDSS
+762 GLVWLLSPCFRPHACPNAS
-777 GPPAARMRVANA
+777 AAALA
-789 THHETP
+789 KAPIIETP